1 MIESVLKSEDGVRS
15 VAVNLVANS
24 GMVEIIPPMTPE
36 LVVSSIE
43 DLAFTATITNVTQVG
58 ATVEGG
64 SGHQT
69 KALPTTVQVTVDNM
83 GAEDEEAI
91 QHAMKIDGIERV
103 KIEQEDNRC
112 HVSITYYPHVIGIRA
127 ALGILNDL
135 GFNYQ
140 RPSSLIGSH
149 NLIHEREK
157 QKIQRLFI
165 LSVLLSL
172 PFFFIM
178 LFMIMF
184 PMSPLMMRHI
194 VTNVTYLSVM
204 EWILATPI
212 QFYVGQKFYKGAWA
226 SLSHGA
232 ANMDVLVALATTISY
247 FYSVFVLFYGYFNP
261 HFHVTVYFDTAAMLI
276 TFILLGKYLEIIAKG
291 KTSDAIS
298 QLICLRADT
307 ATILVDN
314 GNDLE
319 EEVIDVDLLQVG
331 DLMKV
336 APGEKIPTDGEILS
350 GVTTIDQSMITGES
364 MPVRREATQ
373 SVIGGTINLQ
383 GLIKV
388 QATSVGNDTG
398 LSRIIRLVQEAQ
410 GSKAPIQ
417 RYADRISSFFVP
429 AILALALLTF
439 IVWMLM
445 NEWGWLPEGTIPEGS
460 NGFQFALLFAIS
472 VIVIACPCA
481 LGLATPTAVMVG
493 TGMGARHGVLIKGGH
508 ALEITH
514 KISAV
519 IFDKTGTLTEGHLRV
534 TDTVLYPSRLSEKEF
549 YTLLGSTEMG
559 SVHPI
564 ARAIVEHA
572 QAISCELHP
581 PTDCQD
587 RPGMGVESVLQGRT
601 YYVGNQAL
609 LASVNIP
616 VGEEMEADILSL
628 EKQCRTVILMATE
641 GEVLGLVAI
650 ADNIKPEASAVVKEL
665 QRRGIDVWMVTGDNK
680 HTAQA
685 VAQSVGITQVYSQ
698 VLPDQKVDKV
708 RQLQGRGACVAMV
721 GDGINDSPSLATAD
735 IGIAIGAGTDIAIE
749 SADLVLV
756 QNDLRGV
763 VTALDLS
770 QVTYKRIKMNFGWAM
785 VYNLA
790 GVPVAAGV
798 LAIPFG
804 IIIPPMA
811 AGAAMAFSS
820 VSVVCSSL
828 LLRLY
833 KPPVIPLEEVVPE

>member
-1 MIESVLKSEDGVRS
+1 
-15 VAVNLVANS
+15 
-24 GMVEIIPPMTPE
+24 
-36 LVVSSIE
+36 
-43 DLAFTATITNVTQVG
+43 
-58 ATVEGG
+58 
-64 SGHQT
+64 
-69 KALPTTVQVTVDNM
+69 
-83 GAEDEEAI
+83 
-91 QHAMKIDGIERV
+91 
-103 KIEQEDNRC
+103 
-112 HVSITYYPHVIGIRA
+112 
-127 ALGILNDL
+127 
-135 GFNYQ
+135 
-140 RPSSLIGSH
+140 
-149 NLIHEREK
+149 
-157 QKIQRLFI
+157 
-165 LSVLLSL
+165 
-172 PFFFIM
+172 
-178 LFMIMF
+178 
-184 PMSPLMMRHI
+184 
-194 VTNVTYLSVM
+194 
-204 EWILATPI
+204 
-212 QFYVGQKFYKGAWA
+212 
-226 SLSHGA
+226 
-232 ANMDVLVALATTISY
+232 
-247 FYSVFVLFYGYFNP
+247 
-261 HFHVTVYFDTAAMLI
+261 
-276 TFILLGKYLEIIAKG
+276 
-291 KTSDAIS
+291 
-298 QLICLRADT
+298 
-307 ATILVDN
+307 
-314 GNDLE
+314 
-319 EEVIDVDLLQVG
+319 
-331 DLMKV
+331 MKV

-364 MPVRREATQ
+364 MPVRREPTQ
-373 SVIGGTINLQ
+373 SVIGGAINLQ

-417 RYADRISSFFVP
+417 RYADRISAFFVP
-429 AILALALLTF
+429 TILALALITF
-439 IVWMLM
+439 VVWMLIE
-445 NEWGWLPEGTIPEGS
+445 EWGWLPADTIPEGS
-460 NGFQFALLFAIS
+460 NPFQYALLFAIS

-519 IFDKTGTLTEGHLRV
+519 IFDKTGTLTEGRLRV
-534 TDTVLYPSRLSEKEF
+534 TDTILYPSHLSEKQF

-572 QAISCELHP
+572 QGISCELHP
-581 PTDCQD
+581 PTDCLD
-587 RPGMGVESVLQGRT
+587 RPGMGVESILQGQT

-609 LASVNIP
+609 LRSADITVD
-616 VGEEMEADILSL
+616 EEMEADIITL
-628 EKQCRTVILMATE
+628 EKQCKTVILMATQ
-641 GEVLGLVAI
+641 GEILGLVAI
-650 ADNIKPEASAVVKEL
+650 ADNIKAEASAVVKEL
-665 QRRGIDVWMVTGDNK
+665 QRREIDVWMVTGDNK

-735 IGIAIGAGTDIAIE
+735 IGMAIGAGTDIAIE

-756 QNDLRGV
+756 QNALRGV

-770 QVTYKRIKMNFGWAM
+770 QVTCRRIKMNFGWAM

-804 IIIPPMA
+804 IVVPPMA

-833 KPPVIPLEEVVPE
+833 KPPVIHVEEAVPE